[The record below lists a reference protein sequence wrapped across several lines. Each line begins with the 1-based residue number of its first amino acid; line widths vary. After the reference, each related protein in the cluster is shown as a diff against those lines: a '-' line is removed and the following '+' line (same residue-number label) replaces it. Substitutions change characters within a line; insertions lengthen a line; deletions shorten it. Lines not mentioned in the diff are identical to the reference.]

1 MIADYSSYLELLAA
15 VYISMLLD
23 VETLNKLW
31 YPDGYYK
38 KIQDTLKT
46 VLPEEEGEGY
56 LNNRIVV
63 SSKSNAVIRN
73 KRMRCRALFM
83 LSLTAILLALLGYEA
98 SFVGDPSLH
107 ECWYNAVV
115 LSYLT
120 GTILCFFGG
129 LIFDRWNT
137 TTLAVIFVLI
147 EFVALLIVHIN
158 LPFYQTIQS
167 YYPITVVS
175 LVTLPVLTEIFSRW
189 LFSSV
194 YSGYLRNYV
203 LKVKEDYD
211 KALSALNSNNKKQMP
226 RTYRKLINES
236 IYTSNSDKTLTD
248 ICIQGYVD
256 IRNKK
261 LNEISR
267 YPNGLVLFISWIGYT
282 IQRFYKQICFWKKRE
297 QVETSI
303 AVQGLYS
310 SSMIVKDSHVV
321 LLNYQREYDEF
332 LLERAKQ
339 KGKLNIRQ
347 FCQQHGYDPNAM
359 ITWLKQRNTKK

>member
-31 YPDGYYK
+31 YPDGYYN
-38 KIQDTLKT
+38 KIQDTLKAE
-46 VLPEEEGEGY
+46 LPEEEGEGKI
-56 LNNRIVV
+56 NNRIVS
-63 SSKSNAVIRN
+63 SSKSNAAIRN

-83 LSLTAILLALLGYEA
+83 LALTAILLALLGFEA
-98 SFVGDPSLH
+98 SFVGNMSPH
-107 ECWYNAVV
+107 ECWYNAV
-115 LSYLT
+115 LFSYLT
-120 GTILCFFGG
+120 GTLLCFFGG
-129 LIFDRWNT
+129 PIFDRWNT
-137 TTLAVIFVLI
+137 TTLAVIMVLI
-147 EFVALLIVHIN
+147 ELVALILFHIK
-158 LPFYQTIQS
+158 LPFYLTIES
-167 YYPITVVS
+167 YYPIVVVS
-175 LVTLPVLTEIFSRW
+175 LVTLPVLAELFSRW

-211 KALSALNSNNKKQMP
+211 KALSALNSNNKTQMP
-226 RTYRKLINES
+226 RVYRKLINKS

-256 IRNKK
+256 IRNNK
-261 LNEISR
+261 LDEISR
-267 YPNGLVLFISWIGYT
+267 YPNGLVLFLSWIGYT
-282 IQRFYKQICFWKKRE
+282 ILRCYKQIKSKK
-297 QVETSI
+297 VESSL
-303 AVQGLYS
+303 AVQGFYS
-310 SSMIVKDSHVV
+310 SSMMVKDSQVV

-347 FCQQHGYDPNAM
+347 FCQQHGYDSNAM
-359 ITWLKQRNTKK
+359 IIWLKQRNTK

>member
-1 MIADYSSYLELLAA
+1 MIAEYSSYLELLAA

-23 VETLNKLW
+23 IETLNKLW
-31 YPDGYYK
+31 YPSGYYK
-38 KIQDTLKT
+38 KIQDALKT
-46 VLPEEEGEGY
+46 ALPEEEGEGK
-56 LNNRIVV
+56 LNNRIVD
-63 SSKSNAVIRN
+63 SSKTNAVTRN

-83 LSLTAILLALLGYEA
+83 LALTAILLALLGYEA
-98 SFVGDPSLH
+98 SFVGDTSLH
-107 ECWYNAVV
+107 EYWYNAVV
-115 LSYLT
+115 FSYLS
-120 GTILCFFGG
+120 GTLLCFFGG
-129 LIFDRWNT
+129 ALFDRWNT
-137 TTLAVIFVLI
+137 TSLAVLFVLI
-147 EFVALLIVHIN
+147 EFVALIIFPVN
-158 LPFYQTIQS
+158 LPFYQTIEP
-167 YYPITVVS
+167 YYPIMVVS
-175 LVTLPVLTEIFSRW
+175 LVTLPVLAELFSRW

-211 KALSALNSNNKKQMP
+211 KALVALNSNRKKKMP

-267 YPNGLVLFISWIGYT
+267 YPNGLVLFISWVGYT
-282 IQRFYKQICFWKKRE
+282 ILRFYKHICFWKKNK
-297 QVETSI
+297 QVETPI
-303 AVQGLYS
+303 VVQGLYNS
-310 SSMIVKDSHVV
+310 SVKVKDSQVV